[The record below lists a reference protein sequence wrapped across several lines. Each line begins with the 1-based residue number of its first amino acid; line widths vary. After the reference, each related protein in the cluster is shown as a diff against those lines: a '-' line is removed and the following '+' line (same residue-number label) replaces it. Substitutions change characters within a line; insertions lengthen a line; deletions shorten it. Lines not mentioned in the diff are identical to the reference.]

1 MKFIHTSDIHYG
13 ASPDANRPWG
23 RTRAKALKDTFENI
37 ISICREE
44 KTDLLI
50 ISGGLFDGLPTIDEI
65 ESVNTAF
72 LRIPDTKV
80 YIIAGEDDP
89 VFTSSPVITYR
100 WAPNVIYNTSTEL
113 SSVYPE
119 DLGIELAGVS
129 NDRSGFDASKLAKRE
144 NNKDCASILVLS
156 ASGIDER
163 KLPSDYTY
171 IALGGDHKHAV
182 KRGGS
187 LVNSGSPEPLSAEDS
202 GKHGY
207 FTGEIDPDGKKITA
221 LKFVTLPTVRY
232 ITLVVNV
239 TPVSTR
245 DDVLN
250 NLTKEIES
258 RGTDNIYRI
267 RLNGLSNPEVTFNL
281 EEIENT
287 YRIDEI
293 CDFTRPDY
301 DYVELFRDHPSDM
314 VGFFVKEMNR
324 EDISELDRKA
334 LTYGVTALLKTADER
349 S

>member
-65 ESVNTAF
+65 ENVNTAF

-113 SSVYPE
+113 NSVYPE
-119 DLGIELAGVS
+119 GLGIELAGVS
-129 NDRSGFDASKLAKRE
+129 NDRSGFDASKLAEKE
-144 NNKDCASILVLS
+144 NSKDCASILVLS

-258 RGTDNIYRI
+258 RGIDNIYRI